1 MSTYFNTFKSSIE
14 QIYDEVNK
22 GGYRTNKQ
30 FLTQLENSLGI
41 TQDQLALFTSG
52 KFEGTKF
59 NKKAALEVLEVMGKA
74 AD

>member
-14 QIYDEVNK
+14 QIYDEVDK

-41 TQDQLALFTSG
+41 TQGQLGLFTNG
-52 KFEGTKF
+52 KFDGTKF
-59 NKKAALEVLEVMGKA
+59 NKKAALEVMGELSNA

>member
-41 TQDQLALFTSG
+41 TQDQLGLFTNG
-52 KFEGTKF
+52 KFDGTTF
-59 NKKAALEVLEVMGKA
+59 NKKAALEVMGTLSDA

>member
-59 NKKAALEVLEVMGKA
+59 NKKAALEVMGKLSDA